1 MDIYGIVA
9 ELRSERMCMVQNL
22 VRCPKLCGLSALEVL
37 HERNLVA
44 AVWLD
49 MDLNLY
55 SHSRHTLFRQY
66 RPPCGRTWGRQPME
80 VIAQKCMCQSRPSA
94 LLWIVHLNLF
104 ILINIKIIHE
114 TDLSITFGKFGSLG
128 NEFLLYTC

>member
-1 MDIYGIVA
+1 
-9 ELRSERMCMVQNL
+9 MCMVQNL
-22 VRCPKLCGLSALEVL
+22 VRCPKLCELSALEVL

-55 SHSRHTLFRQY
+55 AHNRHTLFLQY
-66 RPPCGRTWGRQPME
+66 RPPCGRARGRQPME
-80 VIAQKCMCQSRPSA
+80 VIAQKSMCQSRPSA
-94 LLWIVHLNLF
+94 LLWIVHPNLF
-104 ILINIKIIHE
+104 ILINLKIIHE
-114 TDLSITFGKFGSLG
+114 TDLSITFGMFGSLG